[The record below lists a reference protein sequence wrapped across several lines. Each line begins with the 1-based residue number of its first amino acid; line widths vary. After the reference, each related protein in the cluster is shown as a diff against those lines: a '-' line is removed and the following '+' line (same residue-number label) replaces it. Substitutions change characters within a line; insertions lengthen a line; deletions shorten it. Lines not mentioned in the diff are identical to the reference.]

1 MNNVIEYKI
10 EVIMSGAN
18 EFFWCVLERHS
29 QLDGW
34 TNAGYGW
41 GENSEDAWEQ
51 AVKYYQDIVI
61 ERSKNNE
68 N

>member
-18 EFFWCVLERHS
+18 EFFWCVLERYS
-29 QLDGW
+29 RFDGW
-34 TNAGYGW
+34 ANTGYGW
-41 GENSEDAWEQ
+41 GESSEDAWEQ

-61 ERSKNNE
+61 ERTKNNE